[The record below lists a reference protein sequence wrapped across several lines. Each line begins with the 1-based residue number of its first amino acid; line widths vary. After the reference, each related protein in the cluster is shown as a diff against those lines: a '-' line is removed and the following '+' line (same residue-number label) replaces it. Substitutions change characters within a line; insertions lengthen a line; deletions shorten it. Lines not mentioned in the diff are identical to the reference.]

1 MNKPY
6 IKNNEMSVVTHFEE
20 NNGQLA
26 TTIEGWNYL
35 ILELISDLD

>member
-26 TTIEGWNYL
+26 TAIEGWNYL
-35 ILELISDLD
+35 ISKLIFDSD